1 MASWLARGRCD
12 MLTAGLAAAGCLLFV
27 LVFAALRALFALAE
41 DRHSRRRRLGQGE
54 SEEAAKEVR
63 IAWLKPL
70 YAHLEDVLSASG
82 WRMKP
87 SAFWSLALC
96 LGLAGLACGALL
108 FQSLRS
114 MALLAAM
121 LAAMPYSFLRMS
133 LINRQLSARL
143 NFLPAAELFYQ
154 CYLVNGSRHVRT
166 ALHRMVEE
174 RQLPGETQAIF
185 EQLYRQLSIHH
196 DDERTLRRFALSI
209 GHLWADYFSS
219 LLGVALSEGNNI
231 ADNLRE
237 LIDDMR
243 KARMD
248 DHAERHRLLEIRL
261 ANFTPVFFLGL
272 FLAINFRLNAEASS
286 LYYLSDPGGRSMLLN
301 ALVLIFGSFLMGL
314 YLSRRRM

>member
-1 MASWLARGRCD
+1 
-12 MLTAGLAAAGCLLFV
+12 MLTAWLGTAGCLLF
-27 LVFAALRALFALAE
+27 LLLFAALRAIFALAE
-41 DRHSRRRRLGQGE
+41 DSHSRTKRLGR
-54 SEEAAKEVR
+54 EEAADLPLDTSIV
-63 IAWLKPL
+63 WLRPL
-70 YAHLEDVLSASG
+70 FTHLADMISASG
-82 WRMKP
+82 WRIKP
-87 SAFWSLALC
+87 SAFWKSAFGLA
-96 LGLAGLACGALL
+96 LAGLAGGAVV

-114 MALLAAM
+114 AALLGAM
-121 LAAMPYSFLRMS
+121 LAVLPYSFLRMS

-166 ALHRMVEE
+166 ALQRMVEE
-174 RQLPGETQAIF
+174 RQLPGDTHAIF
-185 EQLYRQLSIHH
+185 EELYRQLNIHH
-196 DDERTLRRFALSI
+196 DDERTLRRFSMSI
-209 GHLWADYFSS
+209 GHIWADYFSS

-272 FLAINFRLNAEASS
+272 FLAINFRLNAEAST
-286 LYYLSDPGGRSMLLN
+286 LYYFSDPGGRSMLLN

-314 YLSRRRM
+314 YLSRRKM

>member
-1 MASWLARGRCD
+1 
-12 MLTAGLAAAGCLLFV
+12 MLTAGLGTAGCLLFLCLFV
-27 LVFAALRALFALAE
+27 ALRAMLALAE
-41 DRHSRRRRLGQGE
+41 DRHSRTRRLGRD
-54 SEEAAKEVR
+54 EAEDTAIDYGIV
-63 IAWLKPL
+63 WLRPL
-70 YAHLEDVLSASG
+70 FTHLADVLSASG
-82 WRMKP
+82 WRIKP
-87 SAFWSLALC
+87 SAFWKLAFGLA
-96 LGLAGLACGALL
+96 LAGLAVGAIV

-114 MALLAAM
+114 AALLGAM
-121 LAAMPYSFLRMS
+121 LAALPYSFLRMS

-166 ALHRMVEE
+166 ALQRMIEE
-174 RQLPGETQAIF
+174 RQLPGDTQAIF
-185 EQLYRQLSIHH
+185 EELYRQLNIHH
-196 DDERTLRRFALSI
+196 DDERTLRRFSMSI
-209 GHLWADYFSS
+209 GHIWADYFSS

-272 FLAINFRLNAEASS
+272 FLAINFRLNAEAST

-314 YLSRRRM
+314 YLSRRKM

>member
-1 MASWLARGRCD
+1 
-12 MLTAGLAAAGCLLFV
+12 MLTAGLTAAGCLLFM
-27 LVFAALRALFALAE
+27 LLFASFRTVFTLLE
-41 DRHSRRRRLGQGE
+41 DRHSRRRRLGRYAA
-54 SEEAAKEVR
+54 EEAVEAVR
-63 IAWLKPL
+63 FGWLRPVSV
-70 YAHLEDVLSASG
+70 HLEDMLSASG
-82 WRMKP
+82 WRMSP
-87 SAFWSLALC
+87 GALWSLAAGLGLC
-96 LGLAGLACGALL
+96 GLAGGALL
-108 FQSLRS
+108 FQSVRS
-114 MALLAAM
+114 MALLGGM
-121 LAAMPYSFLRMS
+121 LAALPYSLLRMS

-166 ALHRMVEE
+166 ALQRMVEE

-185 EQLYRQLSIHH
+185 EQLYRQLNIHH

-209 GHLWADYFSS
+209 GHIWADYFSN
-219 LLGVALSEGNNI
+219 LLRVALSEGNNI

-261 ANFTPVFFLGL
+261 ANFSPVLFLGV
-272 FLAINFRLNAEASS
+272 FLTINFRLNSEAST

-301 ALVLIFGSFLMGL
+301 ALVLIFASFLMGL

>member
-1 MASWLARGRCD
+1 MASQHSAGGAL
-12 MLTAGLAAAGCLLFV
+12 LTGGLAATGGLLF
-27 LVFAALRALFALAE
+27 LLLFASLRALFALAE
-41 DRHSRRRRLGQGE
+41 DRHSRRRRLGSNE
-54 SEEAAKEVR
+54 PDEAANSVR
-63 IAWLKPL
+63 IVWMKPF
-70 YAHLEDVLSASG
+70 YAHVEDTLSAAG

-87 SAFWSLALC
+87 GAFWTLAFA
-96 LGLAGLACGALL
+96 LGLAGLAFGALL

-121 LAAMPYSFLRMS
+121 LGVLPYSLLRMS
-133 LINRQLSARL
+133 LVNRQLSARL

-166 ALHRMVEE
+166 ALQRMIEE

-185 EQLYRQLSIHH
+185 EQLYRQLNIHH
-196 DDERTLRRFALSI
+196 DDERTLRRFSLSF
-209 GHLWADYFSS
+209 GHIWADYFSS
-219 LLGVALSEGNNI
+219 LLRVALSEGNNI

-261 ANFTPVFFLGL
+261 ANFTPVLFLGV
-272 FLAINFRLNAEASS
+272 FLTINFRLNAEASL

-314 YLSRRRM
+314 YLSRRKM